1 MSEILTSSLGHSSR
15 KVNISTHQPRNT
27 KPDIRR
33 TTTRK
38 PTALMDLST
47 PSTLPSMEPRTST
60 GTLPSTSSAWRRIV
74 TTRQERT
81 LVAGHPL
88 PASTLVLRKDVIQ
101 RLRTMSPLPKEKIL
115 SCSRRRL
122 LGRYYW
128 RRMATIGLRKA
139 YGLPMREESILPE
152 WKVRSS
158 SAPEACNHLSYLNC
172 LVLETRRS
180 SKQPGSMSKSRTQ
193 T

>member
-60 GTLPSTSSAWRRIV
+60 GTLPSTSS
-74 TTRQERT
+74 RT